1 VPVGVAA
8 EFIIPKSIA
17 VDFGPSDS
25 RCTSPEQK
33 KIRRT
38 GQIIFCGGGVR
49 ELRSLQPPY
58 GARMHKRIS
67 DLAGLSVQHQMK
79 NDVTFDASIAVRRLF
94 ICMLT

>member
-1 VPVGVAA
+1 MFATFAPAPVLGAVA
-8 EFIIPKSIA
+8 E
-17 VDFGPSDS
+17 
-25 RCTSPEQK
+25 
-33 KIRRT
+33 
-38 GQIIFCGGGVR
+38 GGVR

>member
-1 VPVGVAA
+1 M
-8 EFIIPKSIA
+8 EFRK
-17 VDFGPSDS
+17 PSQ
-25 RCTSPEQK
+25 RWY
-33 KIRRT
+33 
-38 GQIIFCGGGVR
+38 GGVC

-58 GARMHKRIS
+58 CVRIHKRIP